1 MKKAECRRTDSFE
14 LCGVGEDS
22 LEDSKEIKPVN
33 PKGNK
38 PWIFT
43 GRTDAETPVVW
54 PPDAKSQLTG
64 KDPDAG
70 KDWGQEEE
78 GKTEDEMVGWY
89 HWLSGHE
96 LEDTLRDGEGQG
108 GLARWSPWG
117 RKESDTTEQLNNKN
131 ATKASIIPPLP
142 NHSTLQ
148 AGMVLNNSQ
157 KPALTWAR
165 GRGSALQGCRT
176 PESYPAAGTP

>member
-1 MKKAECRRTDSFE
+1 MEA
-14 LCGVGEDS
+14 GVFAQQTRKRGQKGFHVQEPHRVLLHFKNS
-22 LEDSKEIKPVN
+22 IQQCFPHGPNSKEPACHCRKHKRHGFN
-33 PKGNK
+33 
-38 PWIFT
+38 PWI
-43 GRTDAETPVVW
+43 GKMPWRKERLPTPVFW
-54 PPDAKSQLTG
+54 
-64 KDPDAG
+64 
-70 KDWGQEEE
+70 
-78 GKTEDEMVGWY
+78 
-89 HWLSGHE
+89 SGDLH
-96 LEDTLRDGEGQG
+96 
-108 GLARWSPWG
+108 GLCPWG
-117 RKESDTTEQLNNKN
+117 GKNSDTTEQLNNKN